1 VPLNQNKRISH
12 RWSWDVSTIFE
23 KSWACT
29 FPSMMER
36 SGLVYAQFD
45 NGVARRMVGNHVQR
59 EKIRTEL
66 SHWKPVSA
74 NQKTNGHIDGVR
86 TDQLQDI
93 CSFLRLGSDDRHGC
107 SSREASTFAEIS
119 GCAPLKPNH

>member
-1 VPLNQNKRISH
+1 
-12 RWSWDVSTIFE
+12 
-23 KSWACT
+23 
-29 FPSMMER
+29 MED
-36 SGLVYAQFD
+36 AQFD

-86 TDQLQDI
+86 A
-93 CSFLRLGSDDRHGC
+93 GSAPGYLLIPSIGHRIDRYGC

-119 GCAPLKPNH
+119 GFAPLKLNH